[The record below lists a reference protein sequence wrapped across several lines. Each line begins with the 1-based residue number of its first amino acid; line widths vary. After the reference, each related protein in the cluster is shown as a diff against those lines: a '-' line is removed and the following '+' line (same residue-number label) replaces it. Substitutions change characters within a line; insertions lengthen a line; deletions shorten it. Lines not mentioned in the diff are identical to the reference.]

1 MNNFS
6 FKNKDS
12 LFETNSNN
20 KLTLDSKHKDMI
32 IDLKK
37 KKNNINTIKKKV
49 KKLEGIY
56 QSLEKYFDYYK
67 KNINKYPHNYS
78 FANNDLHAVKSSN
91 FYIKSSKYDDRN
103 YYVNADESIPEYPSK
118 LDINGYN
125 DDNDESLSEEQ
136 YIDKI
141 DIEDMTC
148 DIYDSFI
155 SENSKIKNIENYRD
169 LHLPMIKNQILNIKN
184 KIKELKLSL
193 NKLENNEDENNYY
206 LVNGTVI
213 FKYFNGKNYSTEVLN
228 ENSKVEKKKIVKKS
242 TSNIE
247 NFLKPKNAPDNAP
260 ASIFGTPKSNEHPS
274 SKTTNTTEK
283 NDKNLDIE
291 ILKREALNIIDSDY
305 YNSDTVVT
313 TLVNDKEKNINEW
326 VSKKKGFNR
335 ADIYEKFMSSVNAH
349 HGMKPV
355 VDQNY
360 NKCLSCGSTNLK
372 INNYECFSTCD
383 DCGLME
389 YIFVDTD
396 KRSYKEPPPE
406 NTYFAYKRI
415 NHFREW
421 LAQFQAKESTDIPE
435 KVYKVIIEEID
446 KNRIRDMVN
455 LSTEKVRDFLKKH
468 KLNKYYEHIPHII
481 YRLNGKKPPVIP
493 KDMEEKLCTLFI
505 DIQTPFNKVKPP
517 GRKNFLSY
525 AFVIYKFCQL
535 LELDELAENFTLL
548 KDKDKLNQQ
557 EDIWKKMCK
566 ELNWEYIATLS

>member
-32 IDLKK
+32 IDFKK

-193 NKLENNEDENNYY
+193 NKLENN
-206 LVNGTVI
+206 
-213 FKYFNGKNYSTEVLN
+213 
-228 ENSKVEKKKIVKKS
+228 
-242 TSNIE
+242 
-247 NFLKPKNAPDNAP
+247 
-260 ASIFGTPKSNEHPS
+260 
-274 SKTTNTTEK
+274 
-283 NDKNLDIE
+283 
-291 ILKREALNIIDSDY
+291 
-305 YNSDTVVT
+305 
-313 TLVNDKEKNINEW
+313 
-326 VSKKKGFNR
+326 
-335 ADIYEKFMSSVNAH
+335 
-349 HGMKPV
+349 
-355 VDQNY
+355 
-360 NKCLSCGSTNLK
+360 
-372 INNYECFSTCD
+372 
-383 DCGLME
+383 
-389 YIFVDTD
+389 
-396 KRSYKEPPPE
+396 
-406 NTYFAYKRI
+406 
-415 NHFREW
+415 
-421 LAQFQAKESTDIPE
+421 
-435 KVYKVIIEEID
+435 
-446 KNRIRDMVN
+446 
-455 LSTEKVRDFLKKH
+455 
-468 KLNKYYEHIPHII
+468 
-481 YRLNGKKPPVIP
+481 
-493 KDMEEKLCTLFI
+493 
-505 DIQTPFNKVKPP
+505 
-517 GRKNFLSY
+517 
-525 AFVIYKFCQL
+525 
-535 LELDELAENFTLL
+535 
-548 KDKDKLNQQ
+548 
-557 EDIWKKMCK
+557 
-566 ELNWEYIATLS
+566 